1 MRVSR
6 KETRVSE
13 EKEHSS
19 LESERDEEH
28 SHEKFIWAVENKVRE
43 RLWVSKS
50 PAKERS
56 SMSVRNV
63 PRSLGD
69 SVCSDASNVRNAPD
83 NNNYS
88 NYYYCYCYYYYHH
101 YYYHYYYY
109 YYYYYYCYYD
119 MLIS

>member
-28 SHEKFIWAVENKVRE
+28 SQEKFICAVENKVRE

-88 NYYYCYCYYYYHH
+88 NYYNDNNNNNDDNNNNNNNSNNYYNYCYQVRFE
-101 YYYHYYYY
+101 
-109 YYYYYYCYYD
+109 
-119 MLIS
+119 L